1 MRHVFRSR
9 QAAGFTLI
17 ELLVVIA
24 IIAVL
29 VGLLLPAVQKVR
41 ESAVRLSGV
50 ERHAPL
56 GRALAAYAAGHF
68 GDFQLTQETL
78 GQGTRLRKEDLQG
91 LLDRACANEQSATEL
106 LGEVDARLPSEADEQ
121 VRGILPAV
129 ARGVAGGSE
138 EGQARAR
145 AAASAPRPPAR
156 VHAVAARHPAGARS
170 GRLGS
175 RAAARAAA
183 LGPDGRGF

>member
-56 GRALAAYAAGHF
+56 GRALAAYAAGHL

-78 GQGTRLRKEDLQG
+78 GQGTRLRKEDLRG

-121 VRGILPAV
+121 VRGILQETRQSLEVSQEV
-129 ARGVAGGSE
+129 AKKVKLVLALLLR
-138 EGQARAR
+138 
-145 AAASAPRPPAR
+145 PRDPQLACT
-156 VHAVAARHPAGARS
+156 
-170 GRLGS
+170 L
-175 RAAARAAA
+175 
-183 LGPDGRGF
+183 

>member
-29 VGLLLPAVQKVR
+29 IGLLLPAVQKVR

-121 VRGILPAV
+121 VRGILQETRQSLEVSQEV
-129 ARGVAGGSE
+129 AKKVKLVLALLLR
-138 EGQARAR
+138 
-145 AAASAPRPPAR
+145 PRDPQLACT
-156 VHAVAARHPAGARS
+156 
-170 GRLGS
+170 L
-175 RAAARAAA
+175 
-183 LGPDGRGF
+183 

>member
-121 VRGILPAV
+121 VRGILQETRQSLEVSQEV
-129 ARGVAGGSE
+129 AKKVKLVLALLLR
-138 EGQARAR
+138 
-145 AAASAPRPPAR
+145 PRDPQLACT
-156 VHAVAARHPAGARS
+156 
-170 GRLGS
+170 L
-175 RAAARAAA
+175 
-183 LGPDGRGF
+183 

>member
-56 GRALAAYAAGHF
+56 GRALAAYAAGHL

-106 LGEVDARLPSEADEQ
+106 LGEIDARLPSEADEQ
-121 VRGILPAV
+121 VRAILQETRQSLEVSQEV
-129 ARGVAGGSE
+129 AKKVKLVLALLLR
-138 EGQARAR
+138 
-145 AAASAPRPPAR
+145 PRDPQLACT
-156 VHAVAARHPAGARS
+156 
-170 GRLGS
+170 L
-175 RAAARAAA
+175 
-183 LGPDGRGF
+183 

>member
-1 MRHVFRSR
+1 
-9 QAAGFTLI
+9 
-17 ELLVVIA
+17 
-24 IIAVL
+24 
-29 VGLLLPAVQKVR
+29 
-41 ESAVRLSGV
+41 VRLSGV

-121 VRGILPAV
+121 VRGILQETRQSLEVSQEV
-129 ARGVAGGSE
+129 AKKVKLVLALLLR
-138 EGQARAR
+138 
-145 AAASAPRPPAR
+145 PRDPQLACT
-156 VHAVAARHPAGARS
+156 
-170 GRLGS
+170 L
-175 RAAARAAA
+175 
-183 LGPDGRGF
+183 

>member
-9 QAAGFTLI
+9 QAAVFTLI

-29 VGLLLPAVQKVR
+29 IGLLLPAVQKVR

-56 GRALAAYAAGHF
+56 GRALAAYAAGHL

-106 LGEVDARLPSEADEQ
+106 LGEVDARLPGEADEQ
-121 VRGILPAV
+121 VRGILQETRQSLEVSQEV
-129 ARGVAGGSE
+129 AKKVKLVLALLLR
-138 EGQARAR
+138 
-145 AAASAPRPPAR
+145 PRDPQLACT
-156 VHAVAARHPAGARS
+156 
-170 GRLGS
+170 L
-175 RAAARAAA
+175 
-183 LGPDGRGF
+183 

>member
-106 LGEVDARLPSEADEQ
+106 LGEVDARLPSEAELLGEVDARLPSEADEQ
-121 VRGILPAV
+121 VRGILQETRQSLEVSQEV
-129 ARGVAGGSE
+129 AKKVKLVLALLLR
-138 EGQARAR
+138 
-145 AAASAPRPPAR
+145 PRDPQLACT
-156 VHAVAARHPAGARS
+156 
-170 GRLGS
+170 L
-175 RAAARAAA
+175 
-183 LGPDGRGF
+183 

>member
-56 GRALAAYAAGHF
+56 GRALAAYAAGHL

-106 LGEVDARLPSEADEQ
+106 LGEVDARLPGEADEQ
-121 VRGILPAV
+121 VRGILQETRQSLEVSQEV
-129 ARGVAGGSE
+129 AKKVKLVLALLLR
-138 EGQARAR
+138 
-145 AAASAPRPPAR
+145 PRDPQLACT
-156 VHAVAARHPAGARS
+156 
-170 GRLGS
+170 L
-175 RAAARAAA
+175 
-183 LGPDGRGF
+183 